1 MNRLSRREIKT
12 IMHYNGGV
20 CLYLGIAMLIPLIV
34 SFIYQEYQYL
44 TPFLFSAVVSM
55 VFGVVCLKIF
65 KRETTI
71 SLKVAMVFS
80 TIIWLLVCALSALP
94 YYLSG

>member
-1 MNRLSRREIKT
+1 MNRLSRRELKT

-20 CLYLGIAMLIPLIV
+20 CLFLGIAMLIPLIV
-34 SFIYQEYQYL
+34 SLIYQEHQYL
-44 TPFLFSAVVSM
+44 IPFLSSAILTM

-65 KRETTI
+65 KKETTV

-94 YYLSG
+94 Y